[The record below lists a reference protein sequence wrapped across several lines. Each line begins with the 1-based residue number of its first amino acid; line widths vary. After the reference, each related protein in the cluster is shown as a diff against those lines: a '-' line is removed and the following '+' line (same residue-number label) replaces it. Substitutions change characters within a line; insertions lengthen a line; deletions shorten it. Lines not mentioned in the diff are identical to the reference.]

1 MSLISLRQLL
11 DHAAE
16 QNYAVPAFNIQ
27 TLEQII
33 AIMKA
38 ANKTNS
44 PVILQ
49 ISTKTEK
56 YLTST
61 FIRYLIKATIEKYSK
76 IPICI
81 HYDHARSIK
90 VCKEAIKL
98 GCSSIMMDG
107 SLQSNGITPSNIKY
121 NIEVTQHA
129 VNLAHNEGIS
139 VEGEIGCLGAINQS
153 SEKSNVINA
162 LSNKIFLTQPKEAL
176 MFVQATNVDALAITI
191 GTDHGM
197 NKFKEKP
204 NENTLVTSQVKKI
217 NKIIPNTHLVIHGAS
232 SIPQKWIEIINENG
246 GNIDKSYGVPTR
258 KIIEMIK
265 YGVRKVNID
274 TDLRMIMTGTIRKF
288 FNTNRKAID
297 CREYNTDVIEAISNA
312 CEKKY
317 NDFKCAGMASKI
329 KNTTPLTIMKK
340 KYASNQHLL

>member
-176 MFVQATNVDALAITI
+176 MFVHLQRTQGLATWAKTLPARSYQVPIFPSNRMASLYIT
-191 GTDHGM
+191 
-197 NKFKEKP
+197 
-204 NENTLVTSQVKKI
+204 L
-217 NKIIPNTHLVIHGAS
+217 
-232 SIPQKWIEIINENG
+232 
-246 GNIDKSYGVPTR
+246 KSYIPKSRPSLWVSPELR
-258 KIIEMIK
+258 K
-265 YGVRKVNID
+265 
-274 TDLRMIMTGTIRKF
+274 KF
-288 FNTNRKAID
+288 L
-297 CREYNTDVIEAISNA
+297 
-312 CEKKY
+312 KK
-317 NDFKCAGMASKI
+317 N
-329 KNTTPLTIMKK
+329 L
-340 KYASNQHLL
+340 